1 MPAPCKFS
9 GELLESGDHSH
20 ISQPPW
26 GRIPLRTIALHCCH
40 LRRKH
45 LLSFAGGKTRLVQR
59 SLAEE
64 LARPVSRGS
73 SFGFWRQFPNQHAST
88 KQAPLMWL
96 RYDRGPPRTWELIRG
111 AVARPGAVT
120 LAAGLALRSFGA
132 GSLRCDLVSEVGGK
146 NRLPIQRTC
155 LRNQMPCMIHP
166 RPASKTMSKLLWM
179 QGLSIKPFWI
189 FRFSVLQHTASI
201 ICSEGDCYS
210 GSSSREHWWL
220 RPPRCWAHALRPK

>member
-73 SFGFWRQFPNQHAST
+73 SFGFWRQFPNQHGGDGVDEPSSIDVATLRPRPSEDMGADSRCCCSAWSCHSCRGT
-88 KQAPLMWL
+88 CSQIFRRRFLAVRPSQRSGREKQAAHSAHMSEEP
-96 RYDRGPPRTWELIRG
+96 DAVHDPPSPSKQDHVKTSVG
-111 AVARPGAVT
+111 ARALNQAV
-120 LAAGLALRSFGA
+120 L
-132 GSLRCDLVSEVGGK
+132 DL
-146 NRLPIQRTC
+146 
-155 LRNQMPCMIHP
+155 
-166 RPASKTMSKLLWM
+166 
-179 QGLSIKPFWI
+179 
-189 FRFSVLQHTASI
+189 
-201 ICSEGDCYS
+201 
-210 GSSSREHWWL
+210 
-220 RPPRCWAHALRPK
+220 